1 MRILGAGIA
10 GMLAGLAFPKAEI
23 HEAASSFKESHKAL
37 MRFRTKDIGVFC
49 GIPFR
54 EVLVRKGIWC
64 DGKFE
69 GVSIKRANQYS
80 KKVIGRVIERSIWN
94 LDDSIRYIAPDDFVV
109 QLSDRLG
116 ERVIYNSPFKEV
128 GDDICISTIPMSTM
142 TRIVTPP
149 KKTPSFEF
157 QAINVK
163 RWLVKDADVFQTI
176 YFPDPAT
183 NLYRASITKD
193 LLIAEG
199 MGDFECEQVME
210 AFGLSQDD
218 VVLLEDVKQSY
229 GKIAPI
235 DEDWRLSYIG
245 WLTTEKKIFSLGR
258 YGTWR
263 NILLDDVLKDINII
277 KRWLKGRD

>member
-23 HEAASSFKESHKAL
+23 HEVASSFKDSHKAL

-54 EVLVRKGIWC
+54 EVLVRKGIWFN
-64 DGKFE
+64 GKFDRAT
-69 GVSIKRANQYS
+69 IKHANQYS
-80 KKVIGRVIERSIWN
+80 KKVVGRIIERSIWN
-94 LDDSIRYIAPDDFVV
+94 LDDATRYIAPEDFVV
-109 QLSDRLG
+109 QLSERLG
-116 ERVIYNSPFKEV
+116 DRVIYNSPFSAEV
-128 GDDICISTIPMSTM
+128 ADICISTIPMSTM
-142 TRIVTPP
+142 TRIIAPP
-149 KKTPSFEF
+149 TQAPTFEF
-157 QAINVK
+157 QSINVK

-176 YFPDPAT
+176 YFPDPET

-199 MGDFECEQVME
+199 MGDFDPHYVML
-210 AFGLSQDD
+210 AFGLTPAD
-218 VVLLEDVKQSY
+218 VVLLEDVTQSY